1 MTRIV
6 TTLTN
11 AAAIAT
17 RLADRVP
24 AALQALSDHEPGY
37 PASTPG
43 SGSVGGGHGGG
54 ASSPVERLAGR
65 VGGDRVLA
73 DRAELHRLARR
84 VEGDLGRMLHIVTA
98 ATTHRTG
105 TEGAGVGA
113 DCCSNHE
120 RVGDYGQPVYR
131 AGLCRWCYD
140 HRLAEGV
147 APSVALMEAR
157 ARDGRV
163 TPSALR
169 FAKAVRR

>member
-6 TTLTN
+6 TTLEN
-11 AAAIAT
+11 SAAIAT
-17 RLADRVP
+17 RIAAALP
-24 AALQALSDHEPGY
+24 SALQALSDHEPGY

-54 ASSPVERLAGR
+54 SSSPVERLAGR

-73 DRAELHRLARR
+73 DRAELHHLARR
-84 VEGDLGRMLHIVTA
+84 VDGDLRRMLHICHA
-98 ATTHRTG
+98 ATTHRAG
-105 TEGAGVGA
+105 SEGAGVGA
-113 DCCSNHE
+113 ECCSNHE
-120 RVGDYGQPVYR
+120 RIDDYGQPVYR

-140 HRLAEGV
+140 HRLAEGM

-163 TPSALR
+163 TPNSLR
-169 FAKAVRR
+169 FAKAARR